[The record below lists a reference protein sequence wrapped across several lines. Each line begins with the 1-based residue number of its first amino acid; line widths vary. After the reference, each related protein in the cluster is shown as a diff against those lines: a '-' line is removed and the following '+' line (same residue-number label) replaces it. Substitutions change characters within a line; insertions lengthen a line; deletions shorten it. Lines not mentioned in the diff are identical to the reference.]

1 MKVLTDHILKLGLL
15 PGYESEQNTIILR
28 VETNKQ
34 TNKQTKQHERARA
47 WGQPCCVWRRPGPI
61 VHGRL
66 RGDQPRA
73 GSQRVPGRR
82 APPLPPRLAPPRP
95 APPRPLPKG
104 LRCHGAG
111 PGRAGPGGAVDAAP
125 ARPDEGRPER
135 GPALL
140 LSASRADGSGAVDSH
155 SRSRQ
160 QREGMMQCFTVVLGS
175 PCSSSAAVD
184 QELVI
189 ENPEFSVF
197 PSSRHW
203 SDVSCKSRCRKQTFP
218 KHVLRSS
225 CFGSGGGEH
234 KAHKH
239 QM

>member
-82 APPLPPRLAPPRP
+82 APPLPHAPPRP
-95 APPRPLPKG
+95 APPRLVLCRRG
-104 LRCHGAG
+104 CGATGPGRGG
-111 PGRAGPGGAVDAAP
+111 PGRAERWTLPRHGPTRGGPSAAP
-125 ARPDEGRPER
+125 LCCCPPPGQTAAARWIPTADPGSKER
-135 GPALL
+135 G
-140 LSASRADGSGAVDSH
+140 
-155 SRSRQ
+155 
-160 QREGMMQCFTVVLGS
+160 
-175 PCSSSAAVD
+175 
-184 QELVI
+184 
-189 ENPEFSVF
+189 
-197 PSSRHW
+197 
-203 SDVSCKSRCRKQTFP
+203 
-218 KHVLRSS
+218 
-225 CFGSGGGEH
+225 
-234 KAHKH
+234 
-239 QM
+239 